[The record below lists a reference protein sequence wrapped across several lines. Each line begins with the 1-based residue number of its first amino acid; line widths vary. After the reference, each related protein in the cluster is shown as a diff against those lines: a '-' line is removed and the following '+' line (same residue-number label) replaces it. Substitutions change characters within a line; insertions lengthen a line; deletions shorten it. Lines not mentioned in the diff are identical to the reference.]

1 MFERFMCD
9 FVYHQDHRIEMTEV
23 IVTDRWEAYEW
34 LEETFLELHR
44 EPSAA
49 PDLLRLRKDDET
61 LATWQTHFDVV
72 S

>member
-34 LEETFLELHR
+34 MERTFLELHLDT
-44 EPSAA
+44 SNT
-49 PDLLRLRKDDET
+49 PDLLRLRAGDT
-61 LATWQTHFDVV
+61 VLASWQTHRDVV
-72 S
+72 G

>member
-1 MFERFMCD
+1 MFDRFMCD
-9 FVYHQDHRIEMTEV
+9 FVYHQDHRIEMTEL

-34 LEETFLELHR
+34 MERTFLELHR

-61 LATWQTHFDVV
+61 LATWQTHFDAVG
-72 S
+72 